1 MEKTTVSTRRV
12 RSDGLR
18 RQDAA
23 RVVASCALPAMRCR
37 LAGGGEEGKCAASLE
52 GVRQSARQVCCAARE
67 RRSVER
73 PTPPVAPRKR
83 IVWRWAVG
91 WGVVLVVG
99 GFEWFGCRGGVLGR
113 DYLETTQTNARSA
126 ARLLLM
132 AVRTQK
138 TPLRV
143 LLC

>member
-1 MEKTTVSTRRV
+1 
-12 RSDGLR
+12 
-18 RQDAA
+18 
-23 RVVASCALPAMRCR
+23 
-37 LAGGGEEGKCAASLE
+37 
-52 GVRQSARQVCCAARE
+52 
-67 RRSVER
+67 
-73 PTPPVAPRKR
+73 
-83 IVWRWAVG
+83 VG
-91 WGVVLVVG
+91 WGVVMVVG

-113 DYLETTQTNARSA
+113 DYLEMSATSA